1 MDPSLHWFEVN
12 KLSTEALASGEFGDV
27 SNANGANPVS
37 LPNPIQPLYRE
48 WLEMR
53 IGWMKDLFV
62 EEVVPRTGGRRKE
75 CELAISRIGVGGAIF
90 ACGWVASIGYFNIF
104 ISPSDLVEKDSD
116 QFV

>member
-1 MDPSLHWFEVN
+1 MVGNENRLDERSIC
-12 KLSTEALASGEFGDV
+12 A
-27 SNANGANPVS
+27 
-37 LPNPIQPLYRE
+37 
-48 WLEMR
+48 
-53 IGWMKDLFV
+53 V